1 MTVQGRRMQR
11 KERQEKVVQLD
22 RCVDL
27 GRVLA
32 PRRLTRTLLR
42 FDLEIQHVRLQ
53 IGRLRMGL
61 DSSSA
66 QHLSW
71 EAKYGHL

>member
-1 MTVQGRRMQR
+1 
-11 KERQEKVVQLD
+11 VQLD

-53 IGRLRMGL
+53 IVRLQIGRLRMGL
-61 DSSSA
+61 DLSSA
-66 QHLSW
+66 QHLSRVLGG